1 MSATLKSKDSSECRS
16 TEEVI
21 DPLGVQSQ
29 RSHVANRITKRVT
42 KKTQD
47 EVEKYTSKSS
57 QSTAMPGQSQRC
69 RAPLSNRLQ
78 ANWRRV
84 SNGSCE
90 RQGDLQVELNPSAE
104 VVPRVYGTVR
114 LADFQ

>member
-16 TEEVI
+16 TEEGI
-21 DPLGVQSQ
+21 DPLNVQSKGF
-29 RSHVANRITKRVT
+29 HVANNILRRVK

-47 EVEKYTSKSS
+47 EDGKYTTESS
-57 QSTAMPGQSQRC
+57 QNTAMPDQPQRC
-69 RAPLSNRLQ
+69 CTPLSIGLQ
-78 ANWRRV
+78 ADWGRG
-84 SNGSCE
+84 SNSSCE

-104 VVPRVYGTVR
+104 VVPRNYGTVM